1 MPTIS
6 ELEVRYRSEVAP
18 KATADATALT
28 AVAQGMDAVEKATE
42 RVDQKL
48 SRVPQSLDRLKASLD
63 GTEAA
68 TRRITAA
75 QAQHERRVADATAY
89 YQRGEIT
96 LQQYQT
102 MLARS
107 AVLLD
112 QATAKAVAH
121 GQAYEQRFVPAQ
133 QQAAQ
138 AMQGAAQA
146 ADKASHALR
155 GLGIQSI
162 DVFQQLAS
170 GAPVMITLIQQGS
183 QVAQQS
189 AAMGVSLGTLARGAA
204 SVVASF
210 APAILAFGSLA
221 AAAGG
226 AWAVLSRASEL
237 AAQQRALSV
246 AIQGVG
252 RSAELSAGQM
262 QTYVRQLERQGV
274 ASGDALSSVAGL
286 ARNGSLSSGTIN
298 RIVSLG
304 PDAAAALGTGV
315 PEAME
320 RLARAARGG
329 MDAIQDLSDAFNLL
343 SPAEEANIRR
353 MIEHGDRATA
363 LGTVFDKLQAQVGGL
378 ARDALSPAEQAM
390 RNMSNAWNGLID
402 RVATSDLVVGAIER
416 IAAGLKAISG
426 LLGPGAAPDTGY
438 ASDAATAANAA
449 LLNEQLALRP
459 GSRSIN
465 EIGRRIL
472 STYGARASSA
482 SPLASVAFPELPVPD
497 FSTAQIPLPPS
508 VAATFATPAAAAGR
522 EVDRA
527 AAARAAG
534 APAGQ
539 VRVLTAELERYQ
551 QALAAIPRGSD
562 EWAARAPIL
571 QEAIAATAKAIED
584 ATKKGEDHLSGLE
597 KTIAAYDAQTRA
609 AQAMEAAHRSGA
621 DAVARV
627 RAQQEAEAKVISD
640 GLIPGTAKYAAAMA
654 DLTAR
659 VLAKNQ
665 ADAGAK
671 TAERLAELKDA
682 TEAQMRINAAY
693 DGTEAS
699 VTKAQNAEK
708 AASDARR
715 ANLTPGT
722 IAYTERVRDLAAAYD
737 QSSAAAE
744 VFRQSQASVQAVL
757 SAIETAADRIG
768 QSLVD
773 GFINGRDAAVTMA
786 SVARAAF
793 ASLATDAARL
803 GVINPLVNGV
813 LGTTRPTLWSGLGT
827 LAGGGAAS
835 AAGGGAGGLFGSL
848 GNAISLGR
856 LSDSL
861 GLTNFGSQL
870 SGIGRFL
877 GLSGENGIFS
887 SVGSLLNTQAWGTVH
902 PGTALLDSMGIPA
915 GMPGTGA
922 PTIGELF
929 GGVGLGFSAGS
940 LLGGVLQRTF
950 NRTGPAPTIGAGL
963 GAGAGAVIG
972 SFIPG
977 VGTLLGG
984 LAGGLFGGG
993 TGSLIGPRPATPFSA
1008 TGLTADASGMLSVGR
1023 TFSQIVDTTAEVA
1036 ALSDQVQRVNSILAA
1051 SGTRIANA
1059 VSTDEFNQA
1068 RIVGANSGQWLNF
1081 GQGGGRPGSLIDA
1094 FGELRFSSNDS
1105 AMNSALSGRAFGS
1118 LDDLAKLIDQVGK
1131 ATSFLDNLVPALTD
1145 LTERSSQFSD
1155 ALKAVNDTYG
1165 EAIAFARDTAQ
1176 VQGISAEMADRL
1188 RQAETDLVAAREA
1201 ASLKAVD
1208 AVLESVAAPLGAVPA
1223 QLKDIADT
1231 FDAALADIRRSVGA
1245 STAVTERLQQAEL
1258 ALVEARDRR
1267 TAQVYEEAG
1276 RSIYDYDASLN
1287 VRYYNVTADQRSAR
1301 IFAADEQAR
1310 LERQALD
1317 QTLVRQWGEAIRQT
1331 QAYADQFALLNR
1343 TLAAERASLVEQ
1355 LDAVAAREAR
1365 QIRDAATGSAYE
1377 AVSSIGA
1384 YARGLAFSAASPLS
1398 AQARFDL
1405 ASRQFDEV
1413 SGAAT
1418 AGDFRSIQGLP
1429 DTADTLLATARE
1441 IYGSGANY
1449 VAVFERVRQAIEQLA
1464 NRDAE
1469 SLIVSAIRD
1478 AERSQTEALVNKLD
1492 QMRQELVAVKA
1503 ELRQMA
1509 MAPRAA

>member
-1 MPTIS
+1 MPTLS
-6 ELEVRYRSEVAP
+6 ELEVRYRSDVAQ
-18 KATADATALT
+18 KAAADATALN
-28 AVAQGMDAVEKATE
+28 AMAQGMDAVEKATE
-42 RVDQKL
+42 RTDQRL
-48 SRVPQSLDRLKASLD
+48 SRSSQSFDRIRASLD
-63 GTEAA
+63 GNEAA
-68 TRRITAA
+68 TRRVTAA
-75 QAQHERRVADATAY
+75 QAAYERRVETVNAAL
-89 YQRGEIT
+89 QRGEIT
-96 LQQYQT
+96 QREAQALLGR
-102 MLARS
+102 LA
-107 AVLLD
+107 VQLD
-112 QATAKAVAH
+112 QATARAAAY
-121 GQAYEQRFVPAQ
+121 GQAIEQRFVPAQ

-138 AMQGAAQA
+138 ATHGAAQA
-146 ADKASHALR
+146 SDRASHALR

-170 GAPVMITLIQQGS
+170 GAPVMTTFIQQGS

-204 SVVASF
+204 SVVLSF
-210 APAILAFGSLA
+210 APAIVAFGALA
-221 AAAGG
+221 TAAGG

-252 RSAELSAGQM
+252 RSAELSSGQM
-262 QTYVRQLERQGV
+262 QAYVRQLERQGV
-274 ASGDALSSVAGL
+274 ASGDALSSVSGL
-286 ARNGSLSSGTIN
+286 ARNGSLSAGTIG

-363 LGTVFDKLQAQVGGL
+363 LGVVFDKLQGQVQGL
-378 ARDALSPAEQAM
+378 SRDALSPAEQAV
-390 RNMSNAWNGLID
+390 RDMSNAWNGFLD
-402 RVATSDLVVGAIER
+402 RVANSGLVLGAIER
-416 IAAGLKAISG
+416 LAAGLRAIAS
-426 LLGPGAAPDTGY
+426 LIGPGGSSGGDVGSIDAQIAAMSGVIPGTN
-438 ASDAATAANAA
+438 ATAARMRREQAEALARLNAQRNA
-449 LLNEQLALRP
+449 LAQ
-459 GSRSIN
+459 
-465 EIGRRIL
+465 
-472 STYGARASSA
+472 GAADA
-482 SPLASVAFPELPVPD
+482 AEFGAG
-497 FSTAQIPLPPS
+497 IPPS
-508 VAATFATPAAAAGR
+508 VVIEGLSTSSALGMPSAAAGR

-527 AAARAAG
+527 AADRAASS
-534 APAGQ
+534 PAGQ
-539 VRVLTAELERYQ
+539 LRRLMAERDRYQ
-551 QALAAIPRGSD
+551 TALNGIVRGSD
-562 EWAARAPIL
+562 EWAARAPTL
-571 QEAIAATAKAIED
+571 QAAIEGVNKAIEE
-584 ATKKGEDHLSGLE
+584 ANKKGEQHLSGME
-597 KTIAAYDAQTRA
+597 KTIAGYDAQTRA
-609 AQAMEAAHRSGA
+609 AQAMEIAYGHGA
-621 DAVARV
+621 DAVARA
-627 RAQQEAEAKVISD
+627 RAQQEAEAKAISD
-640 GLIPGTAKYAAAMA
+640 NLIPGTRKYTEAIS

-659 VLAKNQ
+659 ILAKNQ

-671 TAERLAELKDA
+671 MGERLAELKEATDA
-682 TEAQMRINAAY
+682 QLRINAAY

-715 ANLTPGT
+715 SGLTPGT
-722 IAYTERVRDLAAAYD
+722 VGYTERVRDLADAYD
-737 QSSAAAE
+737 ASSAAAE
-744 VFRQSQASVQAVL
+744 VFRQSQSSVAAVLASV
-757 SAIETAADRIG
+757 ENMADRIG
-768 QSLVD
+768 TALVD
-773 GFINGRDAAVTMA
+773 GFINGRNAAVTMA
-786 SVARAAF
+786 SVAKAAF

-813 LGTTRPTLWSGLGT
+813 LGTARPTLWSGLGT

-848 GNAISLGR
+848 GNVMSVGR
-856 LSDSL
+856 LSDAL
-861 GLTNFGSQL
+861 GLTDFGGQL

-877 GLSGENGIFS
+877 GISGDNGLFS
-887 SVGSLLNTQAWGTVH
+887 GVGSLLNTPAWGTVN
-902 PGTALLDSMGIPA
+902 PGTALLDSMGITA

-922 PTIGELF
+922 PTLGQLF

-950 NRTGPAPTIGAGL
+950 NRVGPAPTIGAGL
-963 GAGAGAVIG
+963 GAGAGALIG
-972 SFIPG
+972 SVIPG

-993 TGSLIGPRPATPFSA
+993 AGSLIGPRPATPFSA

-1245 STAVTERLQQAEL
+1245 SAAVTERLQQAEL

-1405 ASRQFDEV
+1405 ASRQFDAV

-1429 DTADTLLATARE
+1429 ETADTLLATARE

-1478 AERSQTEALVNKLD
+1478 AERSQTEALVSKLD